1 MCIFSALFLW
11 PVSAHWGFLA
21 YRCSYAICKSK
32 LSKRQLSRRVA
43 GCQIGARTNSYIEA
57 MVDEIYWAIYENAM
71 LLPEH
76 GR

>member
-1 MCIFSALFLW
+1 
-11 PVSAHWGFLA
+11 
-21 YRCSYAICKSK
+21 